1 MGDILTGKVLK
12 VIDDYTLVIN
22 KGANDGVTPRC
33 RFLIYHLGEEIF
45 DSDTG
50 EGLGELE
57 IVCGEGYPEHI
68 QERITTIK
76 SSKQTV
82 RSTKKVIKKGG
93 FSLALGSTTE
103 EIYDPETTILPFV
116 GADTDCLFKQVQ

>member
-22 KGANDGVTPRC
+22 KGSSDGVTSRC
-33 RFLIYHLGEEIF
+33 RFLIYHLGEEVF
-45 DSDTG
+45 DPDTG

-57 IVCGEGYPEHI
+57 IVCGEGRPEHI
-68 QERITTIK
+68 QERITTIT

-82 RSTKKVIKKGG
+82 RSTKKVIKRGS
-93 FSLALGSTTE
+93 FSLMGDSTE
-103 EIYDPETTILPFV
+103 EIYDPETTTLPFV
-116 GADTDCLFKQVQ
+116 GADTSCLFKQV